1 MPRNRD
7 LNHFMQLRLS
17 KHTVADI
24 DDAIAVVPQL
34 CGYNRC
40 RFIRTAVRY
49 ALASISEEAR
59 HNQNEPKGEEQNED
73 QTI

>member
-49 ALASISEEAR
+49 ALASIEEEAR
-59 HNQNEPKGEEQNED
+59 RKQNEPIGEEQ
-73 QTI
+73 T

>member
-1 MPRNRD
+1 MPRDRD

-17 KHTVADI
+17 KHVVADI

-49 ALASISEEAR
+49 ALASISEEAG

>member
-40 RFIRTAVRY
+40 DSFAP
-49 ALASISEEAR
+49 L
-59 HNQNEPKGEEQNED
+59 
-73 QTI
+73 